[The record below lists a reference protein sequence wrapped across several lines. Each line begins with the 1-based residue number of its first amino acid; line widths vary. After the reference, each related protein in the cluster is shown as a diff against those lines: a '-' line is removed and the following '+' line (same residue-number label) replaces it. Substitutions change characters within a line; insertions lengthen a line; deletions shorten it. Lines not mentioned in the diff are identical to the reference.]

1 MAKKYIVSIS
11 YIKMEFEGMYDAMS
25 FADRA
30 FDALTDDREVEIK
43 IKEVPDETDEDV
55 LIDSDKEENK

>member
-11 YIKMEFEGMYDAMS
+11 YIKMEFNGMYDAMA

-30 FDALTDDREVEIK
+30 FDALTDEREVEIK

-55 LIDSDKEENK
+55 LIEADKEDNK